1 MGHHGLSAATQSAVP
16 SAAGFVLALVGD
28 TVGPR
33 GPDRSGPAELPHP
46 RHLMDSLGR
55 SALHV
60 PQLHHRDGAP
70 PGWASAVGRANGA
83 IGPKAAG
90 LWLDGAGCRAH
101 TGGVRGAGCAV

>member
-1 MGHHGLSAATQSAVP
+1 MGHHGLSAAPQSAVP

-33 GPDRSGPAELPHP
+33 GPDRSGPTELPRP
-46 RHLMDSLGR
+46 RHVMDGLGC

-70 PGWASAVGRANGA
+70 PRLVPAVGRADGA
-83 IGPKAAG
+83 TGPKAAG

-101 TGGVRGAGCAV
+101 TG